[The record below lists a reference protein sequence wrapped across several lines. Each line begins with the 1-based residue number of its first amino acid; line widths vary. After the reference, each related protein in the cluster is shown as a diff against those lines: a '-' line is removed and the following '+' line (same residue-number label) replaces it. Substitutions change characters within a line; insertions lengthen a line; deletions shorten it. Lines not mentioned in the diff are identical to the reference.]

1 MRTPLPAPRH
11 PATGDDAAPASAAA
25 PDVPPASDAPPPDAP
40 PGRRRG
46 ARSRTVVA
54 LVLILALLGCGAGLL
69 VRARQLTGAPA
80 LHNRALTDTEATSR
94 VVDEVG
100 GALARVFSYGPGDTA
115 TTRQAA
121 RRLLAGRAARQYEAL
136 FGQVEQRAAQQRL
149 TLTTHVVRAGVTR
162 LDDRGAQL
170 LVFLDQVAQ
179 RAGKPATTVAAQLSV
194 TAELHEGHWR
204 IVDIRSR

>member
-25 PDVPPASDAPPPDAP
+25 PDAPPTPHAP
-40 PGRRRG
+40 SGRRRT
-46 ARSRTVVA
+46 SRPRIAVA
-54 LVLILALLGCGAGLL
+54 LVLVLALLGCGAGLL
-69 VRARQLTGAPA
+69 VRGRQLTGAPA

-121 RRLLAGRAARQYEAL
+121 RRLLAGRAAR
-136 FGQVEQRAAQQRL
+136 
-149 TLTTHVVRAGVTR
+149 
-162 LDDRGAQL
+162 
-170 LVFLDQVAQ
+170 
-179 RAGKPATTVAAQLSV
+179 
-194 TAELHEGHWR
+194 
-204 IVDIRSR
+204 